1 MVSEPRSPL
10 QNTVNCELTFEGD
23 TVCQYHRVE
32 EEHRVCVCACCT
44 HSCVLTADMTEQRS
58 HPPKLLQAPSCLI
71 QTTPLTPQP
80 D

>member
-32 EEHRVCVCACCT
+32 EEHRVCVLVVHIPVC
-44 HSCVLTADMTEQRS
+44 S
-58 HPPKLLQAPSCLI
+58 
-71 QTTPLTPQP
+71 QP
-80 D
+80 T